1 MFNSRSWFMAFL
13 FLATGAIV
21 GGLLGDAVLSSGM
34 LGGGGSFLVQKYT
47 VLNIP
52 PAVIDF
58 YVMKI
63 TVGFVFQPNLVA
75 ILGMVIGLLLFN
87 RI

>member
-1 MFNSRSWFMAFL
+1 MTGSRRWFVFFL
-13 FLATGAIV
+13 FMATGAII
-21 GGLLGDAVLSSGM
+21 GGMLGDAMVSSQLFGS
-34 LGGGGSFLVQKYT
+34 GTSFLVQKFQ

-63 TVGFVFQPNLVA
+63 TIGFVFSPNLVA
-75 ILGMVIGLLLFN
+75 ILGMILAMFLFN

>member
-1 MFNSRSWFMAFL
+1 MFGSKGWFVFFL
-13 FLATGAIV
+13 FMATGAIV
-21 GGLLGDAVLSSGM
+21 GGLLGDAMMASSAFGS
-34 LGGGGSFLVQKYT
+34 GTSFLVQKYQ

-63 TVGFVFQPNLVA
+63 TIGFSFTPNLVA
-75 ILGMVIGLLLFN
+75 IVGMLIAMVLFN
-87 RI
+87 RL

>member
-1 MFNSRSWFMAFL
+1 MTGSRRWFVFFL
-13 FLATGAIV
+13 FMATGAII
-21 GGLLGDAVLSSGM
+21 GGMLGDAMVSSQIFGS
-34 LGGGGSFLVQKYT
+34 GTSFLVQKFQ

-63 TVGFVFQPNLVA
+63 TIGFVFSPNLVA
-75 ILGMVIGLLLFN
+75 ILGMILAMFLFN

>member
-1 MFNSRSWFMAFL
+1 MNGSKRWFVFFL
-13 FLATGAIV
+13 FMATGAII
-21 GGLLGDAVLSSGM
+21 GGMLGDAMVASQVFGSGT
-34 LGGGGSFLVQKYT
+34 SFLVQKFQ

-52 PAVIDF
+52 PVVIDF

-63 TVGFVFQPNLVA
+63 TVGFVFSPNLVA
-75 ILGMVIGLLLFN
+75 ILGMIIALLLFN

>member
-1 MFNSRSWFMAFL
+1 MFGSKGWLACFL
-13 FLATGAIV
+13 VLATGAII
-21 GGLLGDAVLSSGM
+21 GGLLGDAISASQIFGPGSS
-34 LGGGGSFLVQKYT
+34 FFVQKFQ

-63 TVGFVFQPNLVA
+63 TVGFVFSPNLVS
-75 ILGMVIGLLLFN
+75 IVGMIVALVIFN
-87 RI
+87 KI

>member
-1 MFNSRSWFMAFL
+1 MSGSRRWFVFFL
-13 FLATGAIV
+13 FMATGAII
-21 GGLLGDAVLSSGM
+21 GGMLGDAMMASQVFGSGT
-34 LGGGGSFLVQKYT
+34 SFLVQKFQ

-63 TVGFVFQPNLVA
+63 TVGFVFSPNLVA
-75 ILGMVIGLLLFN
+75 ILGMILAMLLFN